1 MSKRLLFLVVVLA
14 LASMPLVAQTVTDVR
29 IVARPRVY
37 NGPCPATIQFTATI
51 FVSRHPVAVEYQW
64 ERSDG
69 AKSPRRRV
77 VIRAA
82 GQGFRESWT
91 LGRGRQRLQI
101 WERLRVLAPTGITS
115 PEQVVRV
122 NCR

>member
-1 MSKRLLFLVVVLA
+1 MFKRLFLVAVLA
-14 LASMPLVAQTVTDVR
+14 LASMPLAAQTVTDVR

-51 FVSRHPVAVEYQW
+51 FVSHHPVAVEYRW

-69 AKSPRRRV
+69 ARGPRRRV
-77 VIRAA
+77 VIRSA
-82 GQGFRESWT
+82 GQGVRESWT
-91 LGRGRQRLQI
+91 LGRGRERLQI
-101 WERLRVLAPTGITS
+101 WQRLHVLAPTGISS
-115 PEQVVRV
+115 PNQVVRV